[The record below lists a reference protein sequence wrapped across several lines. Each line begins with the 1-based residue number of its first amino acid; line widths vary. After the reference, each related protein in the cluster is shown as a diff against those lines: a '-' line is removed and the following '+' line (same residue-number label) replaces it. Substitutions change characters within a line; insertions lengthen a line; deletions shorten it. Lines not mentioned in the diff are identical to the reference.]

1 MFRYAMVP
9 KKKRDNLL
17 KFLRASVATWGR
29 PDAVHEISTAH
40 ERGQWLSNAR
50 VLKLNPLGR
59 KQTRK
64 RRADVAVARQFAP
77 HLDETKGQYIPVVSV
92 KSSWESM
99 AAELKLPA
107 KGEAGMKLI
116 RRSMMTLARTRL
128 GEEHWVQGRMMAG
141 HVAATVSDLY
151 ALADP
156 ANLGRA
162 LAVTEAIIDE
172 IETLA
177 PGAFYRDLTA
187 TGGNVASI
195 GRGRTL

>member
-1 MFRYAMVP
+1 MRLGGVQPAFETIPTKSLNRTPQHRSDVAELARMFRYAMVP

-107 KGEAGMKLI
+107 KGEAGHEAYPQIHDDARPNPAWRGTLGAGPHDGGA
-116 RRSMMTLARTRL
+116 RRRDGFGPVCAGRSGESRARF
-128 GEEHWVQGRMMAG
+128 GG
-141 HVAATVSDLY
+141 H
-151 ALADP
+151 
-156 ANLGRA
+156 
-162 LAVTEAIIDE
+162 
-172 IETLA
+172 
-177 PGAFYRDLTA
+177 
-187 TGGNVASI
+187 
-195 GRGRTL
+195 